1 MSNSE
6 NTTQFESKDTIVLTD
21 LSMISSAFANKRKF
35 IEIFDPTQDI
45 ERTLDIMG
53 KLHSETTPGIRHIDG
68 FSSVVDGYI
77 IEAEQIAEQNDIDE
91 DGGENV
97 VVGVYEKMEDAVFSD
112 FAHTVT
118 PAMIKLV
125 KAIIAENKELKRE
138 NKKISMELENMKFA
152 AKYCSE
158 LSKSRVEAE
167 NRMKK
172 VFNHKTPEIK

>member
-21 LSMISSAFANKRKF
+21 LSMISSVIEFKRKF
-35 IEIFDPTQDI
+35 IEVFDPTSDI
-45 ERTLDIMG
+45 ERTLDILG
-53 KLHSETTPGIRHIDG
+53 KLHSETTPGIRKVDD
-68 FSSVVDGYI
+68 FSAVTDGYY
-77 IEAEQIAEQNDIDE
+77 IEAEQLPEHEEHEE
-91 DGGENV
+91 DGGENI
-97 VVGVYEKMEDAVFSD
+97 VVGVYNKMEDAVFSD

-172 VFNHKTPEIK
+172 VFNNKAPEIK